1 MQLIKEKMKHNV
13 KENIKENIRK
23 YKTCMF
29 ARFFDSFQLLKEID
43 AVLSSFGRL
52 SFVFVKTTHATPHN
66 EKIRS
71 LWNQIEVLL
80 KYSFRLIKQN

>member
-13 KENIKENIRK
+13 KENIKENRK
-23 YKTCMF
+23 YKSCMF
-29 ARFFDSFQLLKEID
+29 ARFFDSFQLPKEID

-52 SFVFVKTTHATPHN
+52 SFVFVKTTHATPHS

-71 LWNQIEVLL
+71 L
-80 KYSFRLIKQN
+80 

>member
-1 MQLIKEKMKHNV
+1 
-13 KENIKENIRK
+13 
-23 YKTCMF
+23 MF

-52 SFVFVKTTHATPHN
+52 SFVFVKTTHATPHS

-71 LWNQIEVLL
+71 L
-80 KYSFRLIKQN
+80 

>member
-29 ARFFDSFQLLKEID
+29 ARFFDSFQLLKESD

-71 LWNQIEVLL
+71 L
-80 KYSFRLIKQN
+80 